1 MLRYEL
7 CPNTAQYNAQN
18 EGWSFGDPYPSSESE
33 CDTTLFTIDELKMI
47 ITLDYDYVL
56 ITKPD
61 KQLWHYYGDIFQGHR
76 PDGDQLFIVD
86 EEQIIIVE

>member
-7 CPNTAQYNAQN
+7 CPNTAQYTAQH
-18 EGWSFGDPYPSSESE
+18 EGWSFGDPYPSLESE
-33 CDTTLFTIDELKMI
+33 CDTTLFTIDELNTI

-61 KQLWHYYGDIFQGHR
+61 KQLWQYYGDIFQGHR
-76 PDGDQLFIVD
+76 PDGDQLFKVY
-86 EEQIIIVE
+86 EEQIIIIE